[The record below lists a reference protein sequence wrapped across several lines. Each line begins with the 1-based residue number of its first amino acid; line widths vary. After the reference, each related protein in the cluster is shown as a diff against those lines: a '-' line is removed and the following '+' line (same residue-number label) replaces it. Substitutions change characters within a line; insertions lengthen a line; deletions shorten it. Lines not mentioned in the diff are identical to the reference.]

1 MSFKPVEP
9 EIIPPEPPEGE
20 ALTDDSL
27 AVLASLLDDAF
38 RIPGTP
44 IRFGLDPL
52 IGLIP
57 GLGDLIGGIAS
68 FVIIFAAWQ
77 RGLPRVTIS
86 RMLANNAIDTLLGTV
101 PFVGDVFDVA
111 WKANRKNLNLLQRE
125 ARRPQRQQW
134 RDWLFLAAVAVA
146 AVVLMAIPVVVLWFI
161 VQAVRR

>member
-1 MSFKPVEP
+1 MSYKPVEP
-9 EIIPPEPPEGE
+9 EIIPPEPPEGA

-27 AVLASLLDDAF
+27 AVLASLLDDVF

-125 ARRPQRQQW
+125 AGRPRRQQW
-134 RDWLFLAAVAVA
+134 RDWLFLAAVAIA